1 MTNGGYPTQALIRF
15 NVSFASTNRPSATSI
30 GWRSCLATFGPSQ
43 SARSRRI
50 PILRLA
56 LPMRALTTLW
66 FACMIKETS
75 RRGVGSAL
83 FSGMIA
89 ASFLGIFLIP
99 LLYFVFQRMRE
110 NVDSGASTPAR
121 GET

>member
-56 LPMRALTTLW
+56 LPMRALTALW
-66 FACMIKETS
+66 FACMINETS
-75 RRGVGSAL
+75 WRGFGTAL

-89 ASFLGIFLIP
+89 ASFLGIFLP
-99 LLYFVFQRMRE
+99 TT
-110 NVDSGASTPAR
+110 GR
-121 GET
+121 GETRSLTDSTEGDFDVRDMPS